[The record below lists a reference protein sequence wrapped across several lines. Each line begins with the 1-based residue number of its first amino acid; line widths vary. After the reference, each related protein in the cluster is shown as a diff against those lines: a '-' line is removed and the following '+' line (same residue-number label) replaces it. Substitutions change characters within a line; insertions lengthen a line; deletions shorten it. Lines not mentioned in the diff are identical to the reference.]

1 MGEPG
6 GNVIADVNY
15 LLPCSHRPRAVLLR
29 FSGMAFRLLS
39 RDPWLPSRGREHR
52 VIAPLPPPSPFVP
65 PPLPDSSS
73 AESLIRDEEEFDQF
87 VREAEARQ
95 AAACFQ
101 HFFYEE
107 PEVPGCSLTPLR
119 LDRR

>member
-1 MGEPG
+1 M
-6 GNVIADVNY
+6 D
-15 LLPCSHRPRAVLLR
+15 R
-29 FSGMAFRLLS
+29 
-39 RDPWLPSRGREHR
+39 
-52 VIAPLPPPSPFVP
+52 
-65 PPLPDSSS
+65 S

-107 PEVPGCSLTPLR
+107 PEVPGCSLTPPR
-119 LDRR
+119 LDRRHLIATSSLPHDRGGDPHSSLYTTL